1 MYNFTIPMALMDFL
15 PVVFFGIAAALL
27 QRDLYNKMSRDTF
40 TLFASGTVNIFAAGF
55 LKALWK
61 LLYTLNICDFQALYT
76 MFLPVQ
82 SLGFLLAGTGI
93 LLMLCKKKRMLAAP
107 PVFGSSL
114 VFIIAMSLG
123 LGTICTCLSIVA
135 VKMKKKGAAAA
146 FILSFLFSMG
156 MGALAG
162 QDMTLP
168 WVNWAEQGINTVGQ
182 GLLLWGVLILHEAG
196 LYEYQLQKGE

>member
-1 MYNFTIPMALMDFL
+1 
-15 PVVFFGIAAALL
+15 
-27 QRDLYNKMSRDTF
+27 
-40 TLFASGTVNIFAAGF
+40 
-55 LKALWK
+55 
-61 LLYTLNICDFQALYT
+61 
-76 MFLPVQ
+76 
-82 SLGFLLAGTGI
+82 
-93 LLMLCKKKRMLAAP
+93 
-107 PVFGSSL
+107 
-114 VFIIAMSLG
+114 MSLG